1 MVDYLIQVETSA
13 TALRDAGEVISDPL
27 LIVMVLKGLP
37 SEYNTFATVIV
48 QREKQ
53 MTFNI
58 FKSTLRSHEESA
70 NSLDVKTVDSKEN
83 IMVTNPKF
91 AGNCFKCGEN
101 GHKSPECWSKTATV
115 KTTSSE
121 HTFAFMSKDKYSE

>member
-1 MVDYLIQVETSA
+1 MVDYVIQVETSA

-58 FKSTLRSHEESA
+58 FKSTLHSHEESA